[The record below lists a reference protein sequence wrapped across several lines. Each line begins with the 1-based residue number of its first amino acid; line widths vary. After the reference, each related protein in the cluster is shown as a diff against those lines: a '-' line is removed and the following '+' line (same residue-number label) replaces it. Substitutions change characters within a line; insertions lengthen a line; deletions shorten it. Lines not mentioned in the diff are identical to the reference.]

1 MSRDDTVELKGITN
15 LLSYFEVYAQI
26 VCFFTH
32 PAVALPLQE
41 AFACYRSRLLY
52 LSVTYTWETLR
63 AFHLAFVYT
72 RIARGQDD
80 VAGWKSIERSLED

>member
-15 LLSYFEVYAQI
+15 LLSYFKVYTQI
-26 VCFFTH
+26 VCFFAYL
-32 PAVALPLQE
+32 AVALPLQE

-52 LSVTYTWETLR
+52 LLVIYTWETLR

-72 RIARGQDD
+72 RIARG
-80 VAGWKSIERSLED
+80 